1 MPASPFSSF
10 PSAVS
15 SSRRRRR
22 CRGFSRPCG
31 SARVSISGFVGWGPD
46 GLGLPL
52 GGLRGRQ
59 RVCGSRVWSAD
70 LLRFGRKLH
79 VVVLVGAVWVGIG
92 SGSVVA
98 SAGRELGVVVSISCG
113 IAALI

>member
-1 MPASPFSSF
+1 
-10 PSAVS
+10 V
-15 SSRRRRR
+15 
-22 CRGFSRPCG
+22 
-31 SARVSISGFVGWGPD
+31 RVCACFDFGVRW
-46 GLGLPL
+46 LGTGRVRAPP

-59 RVCGSRVWSAD
+59 RVYGSRVCSAD
-70 LLRFGRKLH
+70 LLRFRRKLH